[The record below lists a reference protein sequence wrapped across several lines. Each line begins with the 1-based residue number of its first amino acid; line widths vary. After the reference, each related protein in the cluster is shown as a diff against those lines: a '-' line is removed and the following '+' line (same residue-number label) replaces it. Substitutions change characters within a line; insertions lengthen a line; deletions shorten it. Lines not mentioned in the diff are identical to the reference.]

1 MFVENGDTIRSRF
14 LCAFIFLRKNDFFF
28 FFSKAR
34 AVQLSNSQQSQFCK
48 YPSVSTENISQRSK
62 YLQNMFDCC
71 QQFLLAGRP
80 YSMSVPGKDDVE
92 ELVNACLDTSGI
104 DRRYSA
110 VILEELRDCTNLTPD
125 EMREAAHEITTTL
138 GSNSPQYASFTSS
151 VYDSAATRITSS
163 DERLFD
169 STNHFP
175 NV

>member
-1 MFVENGDTIRSRF
+1 
-14 LCAFIFLRKNDFFF
+14 
-28 FFSKAR
+28 
-34 AVQLSNSQQSQFCK
+34 
-48 YPSVSTENISQRSK
+48 
-62 YLQNMFDCC
+62 
-71 QQFLLAGRP
+71 
-80 YSMSVPGKDDVE
+80 MSVPGKDDVE

-110 VILEELRDCTNLTPD
+110 VILEELRDCTNLTHD
-125 EMREAAHEITTTL
+125 EMREAAREITTTL
-138 GSNSPQYASFTSS
+138 GSNSPQYSSFTSS

>member
-1 MFVENGDTIRSRF
+1 MLN
-14 LCAFIFLRKNDFFF
+14 
-28 FFSKAR
+28 
-34 AVQLSNSQQSQFCK
+34 
-48 YPSVSTENISQRSK
+48 Y
-62 YLQNMFDCC
+62 C
-71 QQFLLAGRP
+71 QQFLLAARP

-169 STNHFP
+169 STSHFP

>member
-1 MFVENGDTIRSRF
+1 
-14 LCAFIFLRKNDFFF
+14 
-28 FFSKAR
+28 
-34 AVQLSNSQQSQFCK
+34 
-48 YPSVSTENISQRSK
+48 
-62 YLQNMFDCC
+62 MFDCC

-110 VILEELRDCTNLTPD
+110 VILEELRDCTNL
-125 EMREAAHEITTTL
+125 L